1 VARGPR
7 LAIGIEPA
15 FADFTARSD
24 LTPEFIRRCIDTQI
38 KRLRGL
44 GYDAVSCLVDLREIV
59 AETVEAA
66 LKSRRFDCVVDA

>member
-24 LTPEFIRRCIDTQI
+24 LTPEFIRRYIDTQI